1 MKTGQKVKK
10 VAFIT
15 GVTGQDGAY
24 LAQYLVEHDYEVHG
38 LVRRSSVDNTSR
50 LYHFYP
56 PIITEITLHT
66 GDLNEW
72 ETIQRIL
79 REVKP
84 DEIYNLAAMSFVGA
98 SFDLPLTTAYTN
110 GLAVVNILEYI
121 RNYDTD
127 CRMYQA
133 STSEMFGEST
143 PPQSELTRFNP
154 RSPYGTAKAF
164 AHHSCVNYREA
175 YDLHISCGILF
186 NHESPLRGDEFVTK
200 KITNGLNRILDEY
213 VYPHTRSNFVL
224 ELGNVDA
231 RRDWGHAEDYVRAMH
246 LMLQQ
251 DKGDDYVVATGE
263 SYSVRDF
270 LEQSFLC
277 IRKKYPE
284 FPDISFKGKGENFT
298 ASCAD
303 SGDTIVKVNP
313 KFYRPSEVNY
323 LLGDPTKAR
332 EKLGWEPR
340 FSLEDIVSGMMMH
353 D

>member
-1 MKTGQKVKK
+1 MARRKRKK
-10 VAFIT
+10 IAFIT
-15 GVTGQDGAY
+15 GITGQDGAY
-24 LAQYLVEHDYEVHG
+24 LAQHLLFCNYEVHG
-38 LVRRSSVDNTSR
+38 LVKRSSVDNTSR

-56 PIITEITLHT
+56 PIINEITLHT

-72 ETIQRIL
+72 ETTLRIL

-98 SFDLPLTTAYTN
+98 SFDLPMTTAFTN
-110 GLAVVNILEYI
+110 GLAVVNLLEYI
-121 RNYDTD
+121 RNYDTS

-213 VYPHTRSNFVL
+213 EYPPTRSNFVL
-224 ELGNVDA
+224 ELGNVNA

-251 DKGDDYVVATGE
+251 DKGDDYVIATGE
-263 SYSVRDF
+263 SYSVLDF
-270 LEQSFLC
+270 LQQSFLW
-277 IRKKYPE
+277 IHERYPE
-284 FPDISFKGKGENFT
+284 FADISFKGEGEDFT
-298 ASCAD
+298 VSFAD

-313 KFYRPSEVNY
+313 EFYRPSEVNY

-332 EKLGWEPR
+332 KKLGWEPR
-340 FSLEDIVSGMMMH
+340 HSLEDIVSDMMSN